1 MKWQKLLI
9 KNVQNLFLLIHQMK
23 DLTWKKADLAEKLMV
38 DVKTIDR
45 YLKRLEEKD
54 IPIQLIQQKKS
65 VCLVYNKG
73 YSEPYLLFDFLIQ
86 SSSFCLLKDLILQK
100 KYQQVYDRSSQERL
114 RKWLGEYHLS
124 FSYKKGQIYGA
135 ERKIRYLIFCFLRDF
150 PHFYVEDT
158 ERSFSEVFI
167 QLLEQRK
174 EVSEVELLNEN
185 QTVFFEMFPELLFL
199 REQHLSE
206 KEKIYR
212 CILRLSCNIII
223 EKRWEK
229 IEETQ
234 DYRKLMIVTEK
245 LDSLFWLTSEYES
258 TNKKSITRV
267 IYQEWLR
274 YTIGIQEHT
283 VKEELQTYHEFLK
296 KIPNCQEKL
305 SQFRTA
311 LQQALDYPASE
322 WDLCLLKV
330 LQERGYLELYPPEV
344 KIVFFFRYDHEEARR
359 LAAVLDKTLRHRK
372 RTAIHVCTR
381 ATPPNYAQL
390 IITDHFFPLV
400 NNKDQKTYFYQS
412 SFGIDRLL
420 SDIDYWIDTKN

>member
-1 MKWQKLLI
+1 MKWQKLLT
-9 KNVQNLFLLIHQMK
+9 KNVQNLFLLINQMK
-23 DLTWKKADLAEKLMV
+23 DLTWKKADLAEKLSV
-38 DVKTIDR
+38 DAKTIDR
-45 YLKRLEEKD
+45 YLKRLEERD
-54 IPIQLIQQKKS
+54 IPIQLSQQKKC
-65 VCLVYNKG
+65 VRLIYNKG

-100 KYQQVYDRSSQERL
+100 PYQQVYDRSSQERL

-124 FSYKKGQIYGA
+124 FSYKKSQIYGA

-150 PHFYVEDT
+150 PHFYVKDT

-167 QLLEQRK
+167 QLLEERK
-174 EVSEVELLNEN
+174 QTSEVELLNKN
-185 QTVFFEMFPELLFL
+185 HPLFFEMFPELLFL
-199 REQHLSE
+199 REQHLPA
-206 KEKIYR
+206 KEKMYR
-212 CILRLSCNIII
+212 CILRLSCNVII

-258 TNKKSITRV
+258 TNKKVITRV

-274 YTIGIQEHT
+274 YTIGIHERIINEEFQSYQEA
-283 VKEELQTYHEFLK
+283 LK
-296 KIPNCQEKL
+296 MIPNFKEKL
-305 SQFRTA
+305 GQFRTA
-311 LQQALDYPASE
+311 LQQALVHPVGE
-322 WDLCLLKV
+322 WDLFLLKT

-381 ATPPNYAQL
+381 ATPPSYAQL

-400 NNKDQKTYFYQS
+400 NNKEQKTYFYQA

-420 SDIDYWIDTKN
+420 SDIDYWVDTKS